1 MAPGFAPSLSPLY
14 IPSIHLALFHRSNN
28 LIHRLLP
35 YFPHLFLQSKHS
47 FFLFIPIFTDLL
59 PSLHPTRTNLA
70 QELNWVLEFTSNM
83 DFGGGSMTIE
93 ARLVDQRRDTNVGH
107 VAKIIRKKKF
117 HRRTK
122 RPTGLQ
128 RLFVSC
134 KEVFRGHGIVP
145 SPSDVQKLC
154 HILGNQLYVIICCD
168 NLGSCNLMTVVL
180 AFGSKFSI
188 GSGKLRLCMFFL
200 PATAVIPLHNHPG
213 MTVFSKL
220 LRGTMHIKAY
230 DWVDPVNS
238 DDSVQPSQPRL
249 ARLKADSVFTA
260 PCDTSVLYPTSGGN
274 IHAFTAI
281 TPCVVLDV
289 MGPPYSKDD
298 GRDCSYYRD
307 IPYNALSNG
316 EKNTVAKEGGGDSYG
331 WLEEIE
337 MPEDS
342 QMDGI
347 EYLGP
352 PISEFT
358 S

>member
-1 MAPGFAPSLSPLY
+1 MSQVGTQNSSG
-14 IPSIHLALFHRSNN
+14 RS
-28 LIHRLLP
+28 
-35 YFPHLFLQSKHS
+35 K
-47 FFLFIPIFTDLL
+47 
-59 PSLHPTRTNLA
+59 
-70 QELNWVLEFTSNM
+70 ELNNARVKHEEKSDVY
-83 DFGGGSMTIE
+83 DFGVILLE
-93 ARLVDQRRDTNVGH
+93 
-107 VAKIIRKKKF
+107 I
-117 HRRTK
+117 
-122 RPTGLQ
+122 
-128 RLFVSC
+128 
-134 KEVFRGHGIVP
+134 
-145 SPSDVQKLC
+145 
-154 HILGNQLYVIICCD
+154 ILGRSLNSRIEVDIVNQ
-168 NLGSCNLMTVVL
+168 
-180 AFGSKFSI
+180 
-188 GSGKLRLCMFFL
+188 LCMFFL

>member
-1 MAPGFAPSLSPLY
+1 
-14 IPSIHLALFHRSNN
+14 
-28 LIHRLLP
+28 
-35 YFPHLFLQSKHS
+35 
-47 FFLFIPIFTDLL
+47 
-59 PSLHPTRTNLA
+59 
-70 QELNWVLEFTSNM
+70 
-83 DFGGGSMTIE
+83 MTIE

-154 HILGNQLYVIICCD
+154 HILDGMIPEDVGLSRDLQFFKPKNPVKGTPRVTCTTIYQCE
-168 NLGSCNLMTVVL
+168 N
-180 AFGSKFSI
+180 FS
-188 GSGKLRLCMFFL
+188 LCMFFL

-238 DDSVQPSQPRL
+238 DDSVQPSQR
-249 ARLKADSVFTA
+249 
-260 PCDTSVLYPTSGGN
+260 GN

-307 IPYNALSNG
+307 TPYNALSNG
-316 EKNTVAKEGGGDSYG
+316 EKNTVAKEGVGDSYG